1 MSEPLWLLSE
11 VIIAVHSMLLDEHGG
26 SSGIRDQK
34 LPESALARPLQK
46 YNYEPD
52 SSLYSLAAS
61 YSYGLAKNHPFV
73 DGNKRVALTAGLVF
87 LEINGIGSSA
97 PEIEAAAI
105 FEKFAAGKIRE
116 KELAQW
122 FELHANET

>member
-1 MSEPLWLLSE
+1 
-11 VIIAVHSMLLDEHGG
+11 MLLDEHGG
-26 SSGIRDQK
+26 SCGIRDQK
-34 LPESALARPLQK
+34 LLESALARPLQK

-61 YSYGLAKNHPFV
+61 YSFGLAKNHPFV

-105 FEKFAAGKIRE
+105 FEKLAAGKIKER
-116 KELAQW
+116 ELAQW
-122 FELHANET
+122 FELHAHET

>member
-1 MSEPLWLLSE
+1 MSEPLWLLPE

-26 SSGIRDQK
+26 SGGIRDQK
-34 LPESALARPLQK
+34 LLESALARPLQK

-87 LEINGIGSSA
+87 LEVNGFSSSA

-105 FEKFAAGKIRE
+105 FEKLAAGKIKE

-122 FELHANET
+122 FELHAYET